1 MISEKRLKEVALVYF
16 RNNQDDI
23 KTAQILNLKPSA
35 VRRYIRKFRENPSD
49 TTPSKIFIA
58 DIETAQMIVKVWSL
72 RQYGKYIDYRR
83 IVKDW
88 FILMWSGK
96 WALSNEVLGE
106 CVTPKE
112 ALDRD
117 DSRILEPLWD
127 ILDNAQIVIGHN
139 YRSFD
144 DRKIKARLF
153 KHKQL
158 PPSSYQIID
167 TLKHSQKEFAL
178 SSHKLDYIT
187 GYLELPQKLE
197 TNIGLWDNCED
208 GSQDALDEMFEYCK
222 NDIVINEQLY
232 FELLP
237 WMKSHPNVGLFTDM
251 TEECCPNCGST
262 NLEHLD
268 KFYITPVNK
277 FPVVRCLDCGKPS
290 HSRTS
295 TVSPKQRKNLLR
307 SSAK

>member
-1 MISEKRLKEVALVYF
+1 MNRVNEIAFVYY

-23 KTAQILNLKPSA
+23 KTAKILGRKPSY
-35 VRRYIRKFRENPSD
+35 VRRTIRKFKENPSKI
-49 TTPSKIFIA
+49 TPAKIFIC
-58 DIETAQMIVKVWSL
+58 DIETAQMIIKVWSL

-88 FILMWSGK
+88 FIMMWAGK

-106 CVTPKE
+106 CVTPAE
-112 ALDRD
+112 AIARD
-117 DSRILEPLWD
+117 DSRILEPLWNV
-127 ILDNAQIVIGHN
+127 LDNAQIVIGHN
-139 YRSFD
+139 YKNFD
-144 DRKIKARLF
+144 DRKIKARMF

-158 PPSSYQIID
+158 PPSTYQIID
-167 TLKHSQKEFAL
+167 TLKVSQKEFAT
-178 SSHKLDYIT
+178 SSHKLDYLT

-197 TNIGLWDNCED
+197 TNIDLWDKCED
-208 GSQDALDEMFEYCK
+208 GDQDALDEMFDYCK

-237 WMKSHPNVGLFTDM
+237 WIKSHPNLGLYTNM
-251 TEECCPNCGST
+251 EEDCCPNCGST
-262 NLEHLD
+262 NLEKLN

-290 HSRTS
+290 HSRKKVVS
-295 TVSPKQRKNLLR
+295 TEQRSHLLR